1 MECTP
6 TESKRVVN
14 VRTLSSSG
22 DMRVRTGG
30 NLLGVGGRGVL
41 TRPGLVD
48 SKRGRA
54 GVPIV
59 ARKRHIFI
67 IRLEYFTGGFVSAPG
82 VVD

>member
-1 MECTP
+1 M
-6 TESKRVVN
+6 N
-14 VRTLSSSG
+14 VRTMSSAG
-22 DMRVRTGG
+22 DMRVRGWV

-41 TRPGLVD
+41 TQPGLVD
-48 SKRGRA
+48 SKRGRV
-54 GVPIV
+54 GVPVV